1 MHHLPYFLSSSTTKF
16 EYPHSGARGVPFMK
30 RTTLFSFTHFSII
43 SCAFYLV
50 ISALLPAP
58 ASLLKRKKRE
68 AVRRDSPEV
77 VLMKLAI
84 IIIICGTEL
93 VFSVINVGIRIII

>member
-58 ASLLKRKKRE
+58 ASLLKRKG
-68 AVRRDSPEV
+68 VRRHSPEV

-93 VFSVINVGIRIII
+93 VFSVINVEIRIII